1 VIVAESFRGRRFV
14 GRLDRG
20 VDLFGSLLQ
29 LCRERH
35 ITTCELRAIG
45 SLEAIELSDYDQA
58 GKAWKPSR
66 KFSGGFELLQLTG
79 NVSEKDGQLT
89 VHAHASL
96 MRDRD
101 SGIELLGGHVVA
113 ARVFAVEFV
122 LECFDDVL
130 LRRANDDATGLT
142 LWREAVAL
150 PNAAPVTPPLAAS
163 APAPAA
169 APSMAPAVSA
179 PRAPQPPPAR
189 PVPVAPPGA
198 TTLVPD
204 DGPGWA
210 EVAAVSAQRPA
221 PAADPMGG
229 STSDADD
236 PVKLGDIIEHP
247 KFGRGDV
254 QRVEGADEYVHVRL
268 ASGRLVRLSLDV
280 LKLTM
285 VRREGKRRIFRAHVE

>member
-45 SLEAIELSDYDQA
+45 SLEAVELSDYDQA
-58 GKAWKPSR
+58 GKAWRPAR

-101 SGIELLGGHVVA
+101 TGIELLGGHVVA

-163 APAPAA
+163 APAAPAVAAPAA
-169 APSMAPAVSA
+169 AAKAE
-179 PRAPQPPPAR
+179 PQPPPAR
-189 PVPVAPPGA
+189 TVPVAPPSA
-198 TTLVPD
+198 TTLVPESA
-204 DGPGWA
+204 GAPGWA
-210 EVAAVSAQRPA
+210 EVAAASAQRPA
-221 PAADPMGG
+221 PAADPMAGIA
-229 STSDADD
+229 SDADD
-236 PVKLGDIIEHP
+236 PIKLGDIIEHP

-254 QRVEGADEYVHVRL
+254 QRLEGADEYVHVRI

-285 VRREGKRRIFRAHVE
+285 VRREGKRRVFRAHVE